1 MLPSR
6 QRHRLPV
13 RVKLQG
19 ARVDRGVQRSFFM
32 RLLGLVTAIAITG
45 VGVVT
50 GCASSNGGS
59 DGSSSS
65 SSGPPPTFT
74 QVYAII
80 SANCLQCHVPGQ
92 IGTTE
97 GMLDMSTQ
105 SLAFTDLVGVPA
117 AGTECGGGKGGTRV
131 VAGQPS
137 MSLLYLKITSPP
149 CGSRMPFQQPQL
161 PQAEITTIHDWIAAG
176 ASQ

>member
-6 QRHRLPV
+6 QRHRPPV

-19 ARVDRGVQRSFFM
+19 ARVDDGVQRSSFM

-45 VGVVT
+45 VGVVA
-50 GCASSNGGS
+50 GCSSSNGGS
-59 DGSSSS
+59 DGSNSS

-74 QVYAII
+74 EVYAII
-80 SANCLQCHVPGQ
+80 SANCLSCHVPGQ
-92 IGTTE
+92 IGVTE

-105 SLAFTDLVGVPA
+105 SLAFSDLVGVAA

-131 VAGQPS
+131 VAGDPS
-137 MSLLYLKITSPP
+137 SSLLYKKITSPP
-149 CGSRMPFQQPQL
+149 CGSRMPLNQPQL
-161 PQAEITTIHDWIAAG
+161 PQASINTIHDWIAGG